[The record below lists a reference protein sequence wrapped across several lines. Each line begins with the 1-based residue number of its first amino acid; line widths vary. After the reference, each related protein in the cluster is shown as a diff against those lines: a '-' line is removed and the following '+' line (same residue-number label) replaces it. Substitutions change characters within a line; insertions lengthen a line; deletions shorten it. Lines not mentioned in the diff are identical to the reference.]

1 MKAKTVRGLTM
12 NSRSIIPTPT
22 QITIRAEKTTHNG
35 QTLTTLSLSDDAR
48 GIMLHVDYDDVKDL
62 IKGL

>member
-1 MKAKTVRGLTM
+1 MKAKTVNGLM
-12 NSRSIIPTPT
+12 LKSGLIIPKPT

-48 GIMLHVDYDDVKDL
+48 GIMLHVNYDDIKDF
-62 IKGL
+62 IRGL